1 MTAEFFN
8 FSKKNNSTATPAENG
23 VEKAVYL
30 KDSVSLATPII
41 TLNAK
46 YAEIAEFNYC
56 STLNAF
62 YFVSDKV
69 NVSNDIWQLNLEIDL
84 LGTYKKDILSSEFF
98 VEYAEVGYN
107 TLVNDARFVA
117 LENSEKNISE
127 ISLANMDLQN
137 GNFILTVVNNANIAN
152 MGGFTTAYAI
162 SPTQLAKFAEDFIN
176 KGNLWEAFEDKF
188 NNPYEAVISCYWL
201 PFSLAVYPSST
212 HAVKVGNI
220 EFNAVAQYAVNPTY
234 TYTSELPIKWK
245 YSDFRRRW
253 EKISLFLPCVGLVDL
268 PVDKLLS
275 SNSVYVKITYD
286 LLIGKISYI
295 ISRDYALGDSDGIIG
310 TYSGDS
316 GAEIAIAQTRG
327 KTDLPSLIFS
337 ALSSIVGAF
346 TGDKKGAVDYSTR
359 GSIGGRSSY
368 YAFKKMQ
375 LIVTSPSTQ
384 TNGIENVIGRAVM
397 QKRNMAEMSGYVKTN
412 NASIKANCSN
422 LYRDRIN
429 TLLDGGIFIE

>member
-1 MTAEFFN
+1 MIAEFFN
-8 FSKKNNSTATPAENG
+8 FSKKNNSTAIPTGNG
-23 VEKAVYL
+23 ISKAVRL

-41 TLNAK
+41 TLNAEF
-46 YAEIAEFNYC
+46 AEISEYNYC
-56 STLNAF
+56 STLNAY
-62 YFVSDKV
+62 YFISDKV
-69 NVSNDIWQLNLEIDL
+69 NLSNDLWQLNLEIDL
-84 LGTYKKDILSSEFF
+84 LGTYKNDILSSEFF
-98 VEYAEVGYN
+98 VEYAESGYN
-107 TLVNDARFVA
+107 TLVNDTRFVP
-117 LENSEKNISE
+117 LENSEKAISE
-127 ISLANMDLQN
+127 VSLANMDLQN
-137 GNFILTVVNNANIAN
+137 GNFILTVANNVNIAS

-162 SPTQLAKFAEDFIN
+162 SPTQLAKFAEDFVN
-176 KGNLWEAFEDKF
+176 KGNIKEAFEDKF
-188 NNPYEAVISCYWL
+188 NNPYEAIISCYWI

-212 HAVKVGNI
+212 HALKLGEL
-220 EFNAVAQYAVNPTY
+220 EFNAVAQYVVNPTY

-268 PVDKLLS
+268 PIEKLLS
-275 SNSVYVKITYD
+275 SDSVYVKITYD
-286 LLIGKISYI
+286 LYDGKINYI
-295 ISRDYALGDSDGIIG
+295 ISRDYSIGDSDGILG

-327 KTDLPSLIFS
+327 KTDTPSLIFS
-337 ALSSIVGAF
+337 ALNSTVASF
-346 TGDKKGAVDYSTR
+346 TTSQRSAVDYSTR

-397 QKRNMAEMSGYVKTN
+397 QKRNMSEMNGYVKTN